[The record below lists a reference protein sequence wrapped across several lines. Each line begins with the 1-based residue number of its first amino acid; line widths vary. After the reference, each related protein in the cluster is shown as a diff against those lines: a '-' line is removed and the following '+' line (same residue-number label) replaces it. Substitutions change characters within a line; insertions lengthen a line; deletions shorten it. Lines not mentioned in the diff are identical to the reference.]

1 MCSTYSVD
9 PLVMGGSIRVKLKT
23 IYTQDVIIN
32 LSEYILRNVD
42 PCKSIFEGIES
53 ISSTWDN
60 ISIVF
65 RTQHDFASQMN
76 IQAFADVIYQFL
88 VDHNY
93 LTSLSEDEKAF
104 LMFGL
109 HRIYLF
115 DVFRFKNSIKIV
127 L

>member
-23 IYTQDVIIN
+23 IYTQDVIVS
-32 LSEYILRNVD
+32 LSEYILRNLD
-42 PCKSIFEGIES
+42 PFKSTFEGIES

-60 ISIVF
+60 ISIVLK
-65 RTQHDFASQMN
+65 TQHDFASQMN

>member
-32 LSEYILRNVD
+32 LSEYILRNSD
-42 PCKSIFEGIES
+42 PSRSIFEGIES

-60 ISIVF
+60 ISIVLK
-65 RTQHDFASQMN
+65 TQHDFASQMN
-76 IQAFADVIYQFL
+76 IQTFADVIYQFL
-88 VDHNY
+88 VDNNY

-104 LMFGL
+104 LMYGL

-115 DVFRFKNSIKIV
+115 DIFRFKNHIKIV

>member
-1 MCSTYSVD
+1 
-9 PLVMGGSIRVKLKT
+9 MGGSIRVKLKT
-23 IYTQDVIIN
+23 IYTQDVVVS
-32 LSEYILRNVD
+32 LSEYILRNLD
-42 PCKSIFEGIES
+42 PCKSIFEGIEN

-60 ISIVF
+60 ISIVLK
-65 RTQHDFASQMN
+65 TQHDSASQMN

>member
-1 MCSTYSVD
+1 
-9 PLVMGGSIRVKLKT
+9 MGGSIRVKLKT
-23 IYTQDVIIN
+23 IYTQDVVVS
-32 LSEYILRNVD
+32 LSEYILRNLD
-42 PCKSIFEGIES
+42 PFKSTFEGTES

-60 ISIVF
+60 ISIVLK
-65 RTQHDFASQMN
+65 TQHDFASQMN